1 MRGGSL
7 QRPLLQAGPGLW
19 RGRCPRAAASTRTT
33 TRSSGTSARSARR
46 RPPGQRLNMATLDT
60 LDTLDTVDTLEC
72 RYCRYSRLVRLCE
85 CGQVE
90 MLAAGGRRAPAPAPR
105 GPWRGAAPSR
115 PRTRSCRPARA
126 RTRRSP
132 PPSPSTSGR
141 TSSAHS
147 FLLLSGTLTI

>member
-1 MRGGSL
+1 MLGMRGGSL
-7 QRPLLQAGPGLW
+7 QWPLLQAGPGLW
-19 RGRCPRAAASTRTT
+19 RGRCPRAAASTQTT

-46 RPPGQRLNMATLDT
+46 RPPGQRLNLATLDT
-60 LDTLDTVDTLEC
+60 LDTLEC

-132 PPSPSTSGR
+132 PPSPSTSAR

>member
-46 RPPGQRLNMATLDT
+46 RPPGQRLNLAT

-72 RYCRYSRLVRLCE
+72 RYCRYSRLLRLCE